1 MNYFVCILNA
11 KIKIK
16 RKRFWM
22 RQIFM
27 ERHSKGNVL
36 ILVKELKLFDHEFSL
51 ITLSLDILMF
61 HSDVSQCLFCLLIGC
76 TQQFYW
82 LIILSNN
89 LFRCEVD
96 FFSTPKRKKISSTR
110 KINCCVLSKCACIK
124 FSWPLCYIYIF
135 WIQSLRKYAF

>member
-11 KIKIK
+11 NIKIK
-16 RKRFWM
+16 RKRFWI

-27 ERHSKGNVL
+27 ERHWKGNVL

-51 ITLSLDILMF
+51 TTLSLDILMF

-76 TQQFYW
+76 IQQFYW

-89 LFRCEVD
+89 LFHCEVD
-96 FFSTPKRKKISSTR
+96 FFFNPKTEKNIQYKEN
-110 KINCCVLSKCACIK
+110 KL
-124 FSWPLCYIYIF
+124 LC
-135 WIQSLRKYAF
+135 S